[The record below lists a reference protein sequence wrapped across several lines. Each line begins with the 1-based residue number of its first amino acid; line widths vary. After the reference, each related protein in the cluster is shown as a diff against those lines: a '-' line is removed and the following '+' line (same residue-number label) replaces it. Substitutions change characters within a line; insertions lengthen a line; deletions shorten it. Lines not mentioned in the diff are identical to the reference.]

1 MAIIEVEGAGRFEVD
16 DKFLDLPEAEQQ
28 SLLREMTAD
37 TGDGPLTGADAL
49 IGTTKGVNTALFA
62 DVLGAPVDLATFGLN
77 LLPGVEIQE
86 PVGGSKQLRGL
97 LADANIGYKSVADL
111 PRQQQPFA
119 IGGETLGAAIPIAGG
134 VGLAA
139 RGANLATRAAPTGS
153 AVRDLLSD
161 VVSTAARKPGTTAA
175 TELGL
180 ATTAGVGGGL
190 AETIAPGN
198 ELARLG
204 GEVAGGLAPAAALA
218 TVGKGAKRV
227 LDVARSFTPSGRERL
242 AADVVQRRAVKEGVD
257 REQLAKRLL
266 EDDEGITSAQRV
278 PEAFLIELENT
289 LRRTNSD
296 LDARL
301 GEANKQVIEN
311 IKDAFVGGRADP
323 EIFADALDTQINLK
337 LQTARQAAA
346 KINPSSPD
354 ARSQANRI
362 VRDALE
368 GSLRDAR
375 KQESALWGQ
384 VDRDIT
390 IAPNSTL
397 QAYKNVKLQLL
408 EEEGLPAPVEAFAA
422 RIKKILK
429 QDTDL
434 TDADLDAIDRGVMS
448 NTEISDVIGRMLSDV
463 ESPSGTATRAARPK
477 KVTSG
482 DLLRFRSRL
491 LSMSRDALRG
501 ENPSRALSR
510 QLKLLADGALY
521 DLSRLDVMG
530 VDDARQFSFA
540 LNQRFSRGDVG
551 RILEFDAQATGR
563 IDPDLTLESTIRRG
577 GPAAAVASRDIQQ
590 AVSPLEEFG
599 RNQTPEVRAQ
609 IEEFLRDMARQTV
622 TKSTG
627 EIKPEALAT
636 FRANNREIL
645 RQFPQLD
652 NALKDAGTA
661 ARSAESYVRGVTAG
675 SRTFQQ
681 VSALGDAIQVE
692 SAPKAVKA
700 ALGRFNRSTD
710 QMDNIIAAARAGG
723 DDAVAGL
730 RTILMDELLD
740 AATVKGKLSGKI
752 LQSTSGQQRILDYL
766 QSKGVLDATRREN
779 LKTLA
784 DTAAR
789 VEQYLTT
796 RAGKQFD
803 LGKTGP
809 FEDFLIRV
817 IGARIGALSFIGEA
831 SGATLVAA
839 GAGSRALRSILSD
852 MPALRVRDV
861 LARAV
866 EDPEFMAELLSK
878 PTSVR
883 ARNARDTRILSYLL
897 ASGLVAED
905 E

>member
-1 MAIIEVEGAGRFEVD
+1 MAVIEVEGAGRFEVD
-16 DKFLDLPEAEQQ
+16 EKFFDLPEAEQQ

-97 LADANIGYKSVADL
+97 LADANIGYESVADL

-139 RGANLATRAAPTGS
+139 RGANLATKAAPTGS
-153 AVRDLLSD
+153 AVKDLLSD
-161 VVSTAARKPGTTAA
+161 VVSTAARKPGATAS

-180 ATTAGVGGGL
+180 ATTAGIGGGL
-190 AETIAPGN
+190 AETVAPGN
-198 ELARLG
+198 EMARFG
-204 GEVAGGLAPAAALA
+204 GEIAGGLAPAAALA
-218 TVGKGAKRV
+218 TVGKGINRGLEV
-227 LDVARSFTPSGRERL
+227 FRSFTPSGRERN
-242 AADVVQRRAVKEGVD
+242 AAEIVQRRAVSEGLD
-257 REQLAKRLL
+257 PQRLATRLREG
-266 EDDEGITSAQRV
+266 DEGITSAQRV
-278 PEAFLIELENT
+278 PEAFIIELENT

-311 IKDAFVGGRADP
+311 IKDAFVGGRADT
-323 EIFADALDTQINLK
+323 EIFSDALDTQINLK
-337 LQTARQAAA
+337 LQKARQAAA

-354 ARSQANRI
+354 ARSQANRV

-384 VDRDIT
+384 VDRGLDVQPT
-390 IAPNSTL
+390 DTL
-397 QAYKNVKLQLL
+397 AAYQGLRARLM
-408 EEEGLPAPVEAFAA
+408 EEETLP
-422 RIKKILK
+422 
-429 QDTDL
+429 
-434 TDADLDAIDRGVMS
+434 
-448 NTEISDVIGRMLSDV
+448 DVIENFIKRVKKTLKDDGFTDNEIDAVERGDV
-463 ESPSGTATRAARPK
+463 N
-477 KVTSG
+477 VTSG
-482 DLLRFRSRL
+482 DLLRFRSRML
-491 LSMSRDALRG
+491 RLNRD
-501 ENPSRALSR
+501 
-510 QLKLLADGALY
+510 LKSGPNANFSAANEAKVLADGALA
-521 DLSRLDVMG
+521 DLSRLEVPG
-530 VDDARQFSFA
+530 VNEARQFSFA

-563 IDPDLTLESTIRRG
+563 IDPDLTLESTIHRG
-577 GPAAAVASRDIQQ
+577 GPAAAVASRDIQR

-609 IEEFLRDMARQTV
+609 IEDFLRDMARQTV

-675 SRTFQQ
+675 TRTFQQ

-752 LQSTSGQQRILDYL
+752 LQSTTGQQRILDYL

-817 IGARIGALSFIGEA
+817 IGARIGALSFVGDV

-839 GAGSRALRSILSD
+839 GAGSRALRSIMSD

>member
-1 MAIIEVEGAGRFEVD
+1 MMAVIEVEGAGRFEVD
-16 DKFLDLPEAEQQ
+16 DKFFDLSEAEQQ
-28 SLLREMTAD
+28 SLLRDMTAD
-37 TGDGPLTGADAL
+37 SRDGPLTGSDVL
-49 IGTTKGVNTALFA
+49 SGVTSGINVGLA

-77 LLPGVEIQE
+77 LIPGVDIQN
-86 PVGGSKQLRGL
+86 PVGGSSQFRGL
-97 LADANIGYKSVADL
+97 LADAGIGYESIADL

-119 IGGETLGAAIPIAGG
+119 IGGETLGAAVPIAGG

-161 VVSTAARKPGTTAA
+161 VVSTAARRPGTTSA

-198 ELARLG
+198 ELARFG

-218 TVGKGAKRV
+218 TVGSGVKRG

-242 AADVVQRRAVKEGVD
+242 AAEVVQRRAVAED
-257 REQLAKRLL
+257 IDPQQLATRLL
-266 EDDEGITSAQRV
+266 EGDESITSAQRV
-278 PEAFLIELENT
+278 PESFIIELENT

-301 GEANKQVIEN
+301 KEANSQVIDN

-323 EIFADALDTQINLK
+323 EIFSDALDAQINLK
-337 LQTARQAAA
+337 LQKARQSAAR
-346 KINPSSPD
+346 INPSSPD

-375 KQESALWGQ
+375 KQESALWGR

-390 IAPNSTL
+390 VAPNSTL
-397 QAYKNVKLQLL
+397 QAYKDVKQQLL
-408 EEEGLPAPVEAFAA
+408 EEEGLPAPVEAFAS

-463 ESPSGTATRAARPK
+463 DSPASTATRAAQPK
-477 KVTSG
+477 RVTSG

-491 LSMSRDALRG
+491 LSMSRDALSG

-510 QLKLLADGALY
+510 QLKILADGALE
-521 DLSRLDVMG
+521 DLSNLDVFG

-540 LNQRFSRGDVG
+540 LNQRYSRGDVG
-551 RILEFDAQATGR
+551 RLLEFDAQSAGR

-577 GPAAAVASRDIQQ
+577 GPAAAVASRDIQE

-645 RQFPQLD
+645 RQFPELD

-740 AATVKGKLSGKI
+740 AATVKGNLSGKI
-752 LQSTSGQQRILDYL
+752 MQSTAGQQRILDYL
-766 QSKGVLDATRREN
+766 ESKGVLDATRREN

-789 VEQYLTT
+789 VEDYLTT

-866 EDPEFMAELLSK
+866 EDPEFMALLLQK
-878 PTSVR
+878 PTRVR